1 LTVRAAACGTVVALV
16 VVVVARVVDGFTAA
30 TSWARS
36 LRKPSEAA
44 SNVTAAKP
52 TRKALRPP
60 ALRNIGPKSRLVRLM
75 GTLVCFHA
83 HPDDEAIGTGGTIAK
98 TVKAG
103 HRVVLVTA
111 TRGEHGEY
119 PEDFLAPGESLRERR
134 EQEMAD
140 AVEVLGIAR
149 HEFLGYVDSGMMGT
163 PENEAPESF
172 WQADTEEAAQRLA
185 AILEEEQADVLTVYD
200 ENGIY
205 GHPDHIKV
213 WQVGVRAAEL
223 ARTPKVYE
231 ATVNR
236 TAWRRRAAQGEVPV
250 RTVETV
256 DGVDTLRDV
265 PEGEARTIEFPLGVE
280 EDQITT
286 AIDVRDFV
294 AKKKEAM
301 RAHKSQITEESFF
314 MKMPDDVFAEGFGT
328 EWFILRG
335 APAGIHEDDL
345 FTGL

>member
-1 LTVRAAACGTVVALV
+1 MA
-16 VVVVARVVDGFTAA
+16 
-30 TSWARS
+30 
-36 LRKPSEAA
+36 
-44 SNVTAAKP
+44 
-52 TRKALRPP
+52 
-60 ALRNIGPKSRLVRLM
+60 
-75 GTLVCFHA
+75 TLVLFHA

-98 TVKAG
+98 AVKNG

-119 PEDFLAPGESLRERR
+119 PDGFLAPGETLRERR

-140 AVEVLGIAR
+140 AVAVLGIAR
-149 HEFLGYVDSGMMGT
+149 HVFLGYVDSGMMGT
-163 PENEAPESF
+163 PENDAPESF
-172 WQADTEEAAQRLA
+172 WQADVEEAAQRLA
-185 AILEEEQADVLTVYD
+185 KVLEEERADVLTVYD

-213 WQVGVRAAEL
+213 WQVGVRAGEIAH
-223 ARTPKVYE
+223 TPKVYE
-231 ATVNR
+231 TTINR
-236 TAWRRRAAQGEVPV
+236 TAWRRRAARGDVPT

-256 DGVDTLRDV
+256 DGVDTMRDV

-280 EDQITT
+280 ETQITT
-286 AIDVRDFV
+286 AIDVSDFV

-301 RAHKSQITEESFF
+301 RAHKSQITEDSFF

-345 FTGL
+345 FAGL